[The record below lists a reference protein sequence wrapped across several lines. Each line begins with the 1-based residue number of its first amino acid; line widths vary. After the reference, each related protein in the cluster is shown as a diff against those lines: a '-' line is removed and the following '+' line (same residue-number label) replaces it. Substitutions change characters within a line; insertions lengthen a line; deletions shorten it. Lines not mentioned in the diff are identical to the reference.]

1 MDTQRKCGITASD
14 IDAMTGEELLEL
26 AKAQGQYVGQR
37 LPTQE
42 EEGVYSPVLDA
53 PRFLRRFYQAH
64 PKKFSQML
72 EKLRY
77 PDAAH
82 WGAVALS
89 QGLELQNLTV
99 LERQFPAALARWEEK
114 TMQGSKGPWT
124 MTVEYSS
131 SLDSALLLEVSD
143 VARRLWADQCQQ
155 YYFQKTKCDQLAQV
169 MEMREQWLQSSHA
182 ETARLFYE
190 LGWTPLDV
198 MLTWLV
204 SGFDRYGATIDPDCA
219 AEAAREDPET
229 AVWLLDPDHYRAY
242 FADQFHPSYDAAMA
256 QMWTTFLYC
265 YCGWT
270 DFAPLEKG
278 HRLKKMNTHYKATL
292 DRCRTPDW
300 ARLELEKELK
310 KAGLL
315 ASETP
320 PDWESPKLAK
330 AQRLA
335 LTKALVCHYQ
345 WRAGDLLAALAAAGK
360 PEVFTGLLWG
370 IYRGDR
376 LETAFLLDRE
386 GLANG
391 ADGQPVSL
399 PADAWVGLA
408 AATELDKK
416 QLALWKKRMKAADG
430 KPLIRQLSIPAQPPA
445 FEDIGGRSVKQ
456 ITIYTV
462 SGKWG
467 LDMGDLSVHRRA
479 DLLDPI
485 HGYGARVTFDHINN
499 GPEYNND
506 IVMVHGVSFYRLGGM
521 PFGDHL
527 PERATVSPEELP
539 ARFVSMA
546 GAAFKQLAGLK

>member
-1 MDTQRKCGITASD
+1 MDIQRKCGITASD
-14 IDAMTGEELLEL
+14 IDTMTSEELLEL
-26 AKAQGQYVGQR
+26 AKAQGQYVGRR
-37 LPTQE
+37 LPTE
-42 EEGVYSPVLDA
+42 EKGGVYARVLDA
-53 PRFLRRFYQAH
+53 PRFLRRLIQVN
-64 PKKFSQML
+64 PKQFTKTL
-72 EKLRY
+72 AKLY
-77 PDAAH
+77 DPDSVR
-82 WGAVALS
+82 WSAVALS
-89 QGLELQNLTV
+89 QGLGVHNLSV
-99 LERQFPAALARWEEK
+99 MERGMPAVLARVEVV
-114 TMQGSKGPWT
+114 TSRGSGGT
-124 MTVEYSS
+124 YQMVVERSS
-131 SLDSALLLEVSD
+131 ALDSALLLEVSA
-143 VARRLWADQCQQ
+143 VARKIWQDQYPQ
-155 YYFQKTKCDQLAQV
+155 YRFQKTKCSQLAQAMV
-169 MEMREQWLQSSHA
+169 MREYWLQKSHT
-182 ETARLFYE
+182 ETARLFYQ
-190 LGWTPLDV
+190 LGWKPLDV
-198 MLTWLV
+198 MLAWIMGSV
-204 SGFDRYGATIDPDCA
+204 SNETTIDPDCA

-229 AVWLLDPDHYRAY
+229 AVWLLDPDHYRVY

-256 QMWTTFLYC
+256 QIWTTFLYC

-270 DFAPLEKG
+270 DITPLEKG
-278 HRLKKMNTHYKATL
+278 HRLKKMNAHYKATL

-320 PDWESPKLAK
+320 LDWNSPKLAK

-335 LTKALVCHYQ
+335 LTKTLVCHYQ
-345 WRAGDLLAALAAAGK
+345 WRAGDLLAALAAAGR
-360 PEVFTGLLWG
+360 PEAFTGLLWG
-370 IYRGDR
+370 IYRDDR

-386 GLANG
+386 GLASG

-408 AATELDKK
+408 ATTELDKK
-416 QLALWKKRMKAADG
+416 QLALWKKRMKAAGG

-445 FEDIGGRSVKQ
+445 FEDIGGRNVKQ

-467 LDMGDLSVHRRA
+467 LDMGDQTGHFRA

-485 HGYGARVTFDHINN
+485 HGYGARATFDHINN

-521 PFGDHL
+521 LFGDYL
-527 PERATVSPEELP
+527 PERATVAPEELP

>member
-1 MDTQRKCGITASD
+1 MDIQRKCGITASD
-14 IDAMTGEELLEL
+14 IDTMTSEELLEL
-26 AKAQGQYVGQR
+26 AKAQGQYVGRR
-37 LPTQE
+37 LPTE
-42 EEGVYSPVLDA
+42 EKGGVYARVLDA
-53 PRFLRRFYQAH
+53 PRFLRRLIQVH
-64 PKKFSQML
+64 PKQFTKTL
-72 EKLRY
+72 AKLY
-77 PDAAH
+77 DPDSVR
-82 WGAVALS
+82 WSAVALS
-89 QGLELQNLTV
+89 QGLGVHNLSV
-99 LERQFPAALARWEEK
+99 MERGMPAVLARVEVV
-114 TMQGSKGPWT
+114 TSRGSGGT
-124 MTVEYSS
+124 YQMVVERSGA
-131 SLDSALLLEVSD
+131 LDSALLLEVSA
-143 VARRLWADQCQQ
+143 VARKIWQDQYPQ
-155 YYFQKTKCDQLAQV
+155 YRFQKTKCSQLAQAMV
-169 MEMREQWLQSSHA
+169 MREYWLQKSHT
-182 ETARLFYE
+182 ETARLFYQ
-190 LGWTPLDV
+190 LGWKPLDV
-198 MLTWLV
+198 MLAWIMGSV
-204 SGFDRYGATIDPDCA
+204 SNETTIDPDCA

-229 AVWLLDPDHYRAY
+229 AVWLLDPDHYRVY

-256 QMWTTFLYC
+256 QIWTTFLYC

-270 DFAPLEKG
+270 DIAPLEKG
-278 HRLKKMNTHYKATL
+278 HRLKKMNAHYKATL

-320 PDWESPKLAK
+320 LDWNSPKLAK

-345 WRAGDLLAALAAAGK
+345 WWAGDLLAALAAAGK

-370 IYRGDR
+370 IYRDDR

-386 GLANG
+386 GLASG
-391 ADGQPVSL
+391 AEGQPVSL

-408 AATELDKK
+408 ATTELDKK
-416 QLALWKKRMKAADG
+416 QLALWKKRMKAAGG

-445 FEDIGGRSVKQ
+445 FEDIGGRNVKQ

-467 LDMGDLSVHRRA
+467 LDMGDQTGHFRA

-485 HGYGARVTFDHINN
+485 HGYGARATFDHINN

>member
-14 IDAMTGEELLEL
+14 IDAMTSEELLEL
-26 AKAQGQYVGQR
+26 AKAQGQYVGRR
-37 LPTQE
+37 LPTE
-42 EEGVYSPVLDA
+42 EKGGVYARVLDV
-53 PRFLRRFYQAH
+53 PRFLRRLIQVH
-64 PKKFSQML
+64 PKQFTTTL
-72 EKLRY
+72 AKLY
-77 PDAAH
+77 DPDSVR
-82 WGAVALS
+82 WSAVALS
-89 QGLELQNLTV
+89 QGLGVHNLSV
-99 LERQFPAALARWEEK
+99 MERYMPAVLARVEVLASR
-114 TMQGSKGPWT
+114 GSGGT
-124 MTVEYSS
+124 YQMVVERSS
-131 SLDSALLLEVSD
+131 ALDSALLLEVSA
-143 VARRLWADQCQQ
+143 VARKIWQDQYPQ
-155 YYFQKTKCDQLAQV
+155 YRFQKTKCSQLAHAMV
-169 MEMREQWLQSSHA
+169 MREYWLQKSHT
-182 ETARLFYE
+182 ETARLFYQ
-190 LGWTPLDV
+190 LGWKPLDV
-198 MLTWLV
+198 MLAWIMGSV
-204 SGFDRYGATIDPDCA
+204 SNETTIDPDCA

-229 AVWLLDPDHYRAY
+229 AVWLLDPDHYRVY

-256 QMWTTFLYC
+256 QIWTTFLYC

-270 DFAPLEKG
+270 DIAPLEKG
-278 HRLKKMNTHYKATL
+278 HRLKKMNAHYKATL

-320 PDWESPKLAK
+320 LDWNSPKLAK

-370 IYRGDR
+370 IYRDDR

-386 GLANG
+386 GLASG

-399 PADAWVGLA
+399 PADAWAGLA
-408 AATELDKK
+408 ATTELDKK
-416 QLALWKKRMKAADG
+416 QLALWKKRMKAAGG

-445 FEDIGGRSVKQ
+445 FEDIGGRNVKQ

-467 LDMGDLSVHRRA
+467 LDMGDQTGHFRA

-485 HGYGARVTFDHINN
+485 HGYGARATFDHINN

-506 IVMVHGVSFYRLGGM
+506 IVMVHGVSFYRLGRV
-521 PFGDHL
+521 PFGDYL
-527 PERATVSPEELP
+527 PRRAVVSPEELP

>member
-14 IDAMTGEELLEL
+14 IDAMTSEELLEL
-26 AKAQGQYVGQR
+26 AKAQGQYVGRR
-37 LPTQE
+37 LPTE
-42 EEGVYSPVLDA
+42 EKGGVYARVLDV
-53 PRFLRRFYQAH
+53 PRFLRRLIQVH
-64 PKKFSQML
+64 PKQFTKTL
-72 EKLRY
+72 AKLY
-77 PDAAH
+77 DPDSVR
-82 WGAVALS
+82 WSAVARS
-89 QGLELQNLTV
+89 QGLGVHNLSV
-99 LERQFPAALARWEEK
+99 MERNMPAVLARVEVLASR
-114 TMQGSKGPWT
+114 GSGGT
-124 MTVEYSS
+124 YQMVVERSS
-131 SLDSALLLEVSD
+131 ALDSALLLEVSA
-143 VARRLWADQCQQ
+143 VARKIWQDQYPQ
-155 YYFQKTKCDQLAQV
+155 YRFQKTKCSQLARAMV
-169 MEMREQWLQSSHA
+169 MREHWLQKSHT
-182 ETARLFYE
+182 ETARLFYQ
-190 LGWTPLDV
+190 LGWKPLDV
-198 MLTWLV
+198 MLAWIMGSV
-204 SGFDRYGATIDPDCA
+204 SNETTIDPDCA

-229 AVWLLDPDHYRAY
+229 AVWLLDPDHYRVY

-256 QMWTTFLYC
+256 QIWTTFLYC

-270 DFAPLEKG
+270 DIAPLEKG
-278 HRLKKMNTHYKATL
+278 HRLKKMNAHYKATL

-310 KAGLL
+310 RAGLL

-320 PDWESPKLAK
+320 LDWNSPKLAK

-370 IYRGDR
+370 IYRDDW

-386 GLANG
+386 GLASG

-408 AATELDKK
+408 ATTELDKK
-416 QLALWKKRMKAADG
+416 QLALWKKRMKAAGG

-445 FEDIGGRSVKQ
+445 FEDIGGRNVKQ
-456 ITIYTV
+456 IIIYTV

-467 LDMGDLSVHRRA
+467 LDMGDQTGHFRA

-485 HGYGARVTFDHINN
+485 HGYGARATFDHINN

-521 PFGDHL
+521 LFGDYL
-527 PERATVSPEELP
+527 PRRAVVAPEELP

>member
-1 MDTQRKCGITASD
+1 MDIQRKCGITASD
-14 IDAMTGEELLEL
+14 IDTMTSEELLEL
-26 AKAQGQYVGQR
+26 AKAQGQYVGRR
-37 LPTQE
+37 LPTE
-42 EEGVYSPVLDA
+42 EKGGVYARVLDA
-53 PRFLRRFYQAH
+53 PRFLRRLIQVN
-64 PKKFSQML
+64 PKQFTKTL
-72 EKLRY
+72 AKLY
-77 PDAAH
+77 DPDSVR
-82 WGAVALS
+82 WSAVALS
-89 QGLELQNLTV
+89 QGLGVHNLSV
-99 LERQFPAALARWEEK
+99 MERGMPAVLARVEVV
-114 TMQGSKGPWT
+114 TSRGSGGT
-124 MTVEYSS
+124 YQMVVERSS
-131 SLDSALLLEVSD
+131 ALDSALLLEVSA
-143 VARRLWADQCQQ
+143 VARKIWQDQYPQ
-155 YYFQKTKCDQLAQV
+155 YRFQKTKCSQLAQAMV
-169 MEMREQWLQSSHA
+169 MREYWLQKSHT
-182 ETARLFYE
+182 ETARLFYQ
-190 LGWTPLDV
+190 LGWKPLDV
-198 MLTWLV
+198 MLAWIMGSV
-204 SGFDRYGATIDPDCA
+204 SNETTIDPDCA

-229 AVWLLDPDHYRAY
+229 AVWLLDPDHYRVY

-256 QMWTTFLYC
+256 QVWTTFLYC

-270 DFAPLEKG
+270 DIAPLEKG
-278 HRLKKMNTHYKATL
+278 HRLKKMNAHYKATL

-320 PDWESPKLAK
+320 LDWNSPKLAK

-335 LTKALVCHYQ
+335 LTKTLVCHYQ
-345 WRAGDLLAALAAAGK
+345 WRAGDLLAALAAAGR
-360 PEVFTGLLWG
+360 PEAFTGLLWG
-370 IYRGDR
+370 IYRDDR

-386 GLANG
+386 GLASG

-408 AATELDKK
+408 ATTELDKK
-416 QLALWKKRMKAADG
+416 QLALWKKRMKAAGG

-445 FEDIGGRSVKQ
+445 FEDIGGRNVKQ

-467 LDMGDLSVHRRA
+467 LDMGDQTGHFRA

-485 HGYGARVTFDHINN
+485 HGYGARATFDHINN

-521 PFGDHL
+521 LFGDYL
-527 PERATVSPEELP
+527 PERATVAPEELP

>member
-1 MDTQRKCGITASD
+1 MDIQRKCGITASD
-14 IDAMTGEELLEL
+14 IDTMTSEELLEL
-26 AKAQGQYVGQR
+26 AKAQGQYVGRR
-37 LPTQE
+37 LPTE
-42 EEGVYSPVLDA
+42 EKGGVYARVLDA
-53 PRFLRRFYQAH
+53 PRFLRRLIQVN
-64 PKKFSQML
+64 PKQFTKTL
-72 EKLRY
+72 AKLY
-77 PDAAH
+77 DPDSVR
-82 WGAVALS
+82 WSAVALS
-89 QGLELQNLTV
+89 QGLGVHNLSV
-99 LERQFPAALARWEEK
+99 MERGMPAVLARVEVV
-114 TMQGSKGPWT
+114 TSRGSGGT
-124 MTVEYSS
+124 YQMVVERSGA
-131 SLDSALLLEVSD
+131 LDSALLLEVSA
-143 VARRLWADQCQQ
+143 VARKIWQDQYTQ
-155 YYFQKTKCDQLAQV
+155 YRFQKTKCSQLAQAMV
-169 MEMREQWLQSSHA
+169 MREYWLQKSHT
-182 ETARLFYE
+182 ETARLFYQ
-190 LGWTPLDV
+190 LGWKPLDV
-198 MLTWLV
+198 MLAWIMGSV
-204 SGFDRYGATIDPDCA
+204 SNETTIDPDCA
-219 AEAAREDPET
+219 AEAARKDPET
-229 AVWLLDPDHYRAY
+229 AVWLLDPDHYRTY

-256 QMWTTFLYC
+256 QIWTTFLYC

-270 DFAPLEKG
+270 DLAPLEKG
-278 HRLKKMNTHYKATL
+278 HRLKKMNAHYKATL

-310 KAGLL
+310 RAGLL

-320 PDWESPKLAK
+320 PDWESLKLVK

-360 PEVFTGLLWG
+360 PEAFTGLLWG
-370 IYRGDR
+370 IYRDDR

-386 GLANG
+386 GLASG

-408 AATELDKK
+408 ATTELDKK
-416 QLALWKKRMKAADG
+416 QLALWKKRMKAAGG

-445 FEDIGGRSVKQ
+445 FEDIGGRNVKQ

-467 LDMGDLSVHRRA
+467 LDMGDQTGHFRA

-485 HGYGARVTFDHINN
+485 HGYGARATFDHINN